1 METTHHRTL
10 SHHRVWSNLFFLHVR
25 TTPWMLGDGSCGLRS
40 SAASGATLGERWS
53 FSPTKSWERWT
64 CWRPY
69 RRQGGLD
76 DPDAAITSVHER
88 RKKEI
93 QEQRNKPKE
102 YPQQPKTKTVAKH
115 AMSEVGLLPRPSYSR
130 GRAYK
135 AQSQHKHFMKNRF
148 SKAFAILWPKFPKL
162 VRMVFPKELL
172 SASLFTSST

>member
-1 METTHHRTL
+1 
-10 SHHRVWSNLFFLHVR
+10 
-25 TTPWMLGDGSCGLRS
+25 MLGDGSCGLRS

-93 QEQRNKPKE
+93 QEKRKKKRRTEKKRKNKEKRKE
-102 YPQQPKTKTVAKH
+102 KNGKEKKERKEGEKREGKTEKKT
-115 AMSEVGLLPRPSYSR
+115 ED
-130 GRAYK
+130 
-135 AQSQHKHFMKNRF
+135 
-148 SKAFAILWPKFPKL
+148 
-162 VRMVFPKELL
+162 
-172 SASLFTSST
+172 